1 MPVFIEKVTSPSE
14 QDLIDLDKLYKDYPT
29 DFRFSKLQQLLQ
41 QQPQTTLYGARF
53 NGRLLAALTVNACGN
68 IDHLCTRAVTR
79 QRGVGKELLRQLL
92 RDCPDTA
99 FTFTSCID
107 STAIAPLFTQAGF
120 SQNGNTFTLQR

>member
-14 QDLIDLDKLYKDYPT
+14 QDLIDLEKLYLDYPT
-29 DFRFSKLQQLLQ
+29 SFRFSDMQQLLQ
-41 QQPQTTLYGARF
+41 KTPSLTLYGARF
-53 NGRLLAALTVNACGN
+53 NGRLLAALTVNESGQ
-68 IDHLCTRAVTR
+68 IDHLCTRAITR

-99 FTFTSCID
+99 FTFTSCIS
-107 STAIAPLFTQAGF
+107 STAIAPLFLQAGF